1 MAVVVIIT
9 SDGSHLR
16 DKNLRTYIHICTLIV
31 LSGLDTGK
39 MKRKGRPRRNPNAI
53 IYDASR
59 FPRHVF
65 RGFARTFN
73 GRRLHDEHGSNGEER
88 KSTKG
93 AQTPKEGRKEGKKG
107 GRREKRYRLIKEGGC
122 NEPKEARVLKCLFEF
137 LAKWPSVRSAG
148 HSSQP
153 ESNEITRIYILW
165 FTSLSSA
172 FSAPSPLG
180 VLVCRPST
188 THTTGSSSLLSLLPS
203 SPTRQRPPF
212 RAVGEPCGEITDSLF
227 MGIVTNNR
235 DIREIWN
242 NFGGGGEELKWRLC
256 RKGSFSVWNRESRIS
271 SLFYWI
277 GIFVVQSVSIKSVR
291 SNNSTITIFLLLKI
305 VIV

>member
-153 ESNEITRIYILW
+153 ESNEITRIYIL
-165 FTSLSSA
+165 
-172 FSAPSPLG
+172 
-180 VLVCRPST
+180 
-188 THTTGSSSLLSLLPS
+188 
-203 SPTRQRPPF
+203 
-212 RAVGEPCGEITDSLF
+212 
-227 MGIVTNNR
+227 
-235 DIREIWN
+235 
-242 NFGGGGEELKWRLC
+242 
-256 RKGSFSVWNRESRIS
+256 
-271 SLFYWI
+271 
-277 GIFVVQSVSIKSVR
+277 
-291 SNNSTITIFLLLKI
+291 
-305 VIV
+305 

>member
-122 NEPKEARVLKCLFEF
+122 NEPKEAQVLKCLFEF

-172 FSAPSPLG
+172 FSAPSLG

-212 RAVGEPCGEITDSLF
+212 RPACSVVKLRIPFLWESWQIIAIFEKFGTIL
-227 MGIVTNNR
+227 
-235 DIREIWN
+235 
-242 NFGGGGEELKWRLC
+242 GGGGEELKWRLC